1 MNVRQLIE
9 ALNALDPD
17 LPVMMPSRVQHAFC
31 TVEQIILDV
40 ATLSKLGG
48 LEFANYD
55 DDGCFTVARLFED
68 GDHDD
73 RDERPKPL
81 AS

>member
-31 TVEQIILDV
+31 AVDQVILDV
-40 ATLSKLGG
+40 AIHSKLGG
-48 LEFANYD
+48 LEFADYD

-73 RDERPKPL
+73 RAERPKPL
-81 AS
+81 TN